1 MKDNLPVTQYY
12 LKDYKGES
20 VPGNFFEWEMI
31 KFNPPN
37 EYNSWV
43 IKERKRGKQ
52 KEYLLKY
59 QGWPDEYNEW
69 VKATQ
74 LKGLQGK
81 YKLAK

>member
-20 VPGNFFEWEMI
+20 VPS
-31 KFNPPN
+31 N
-37 EYNSWV
+37 EYNTWV

-69 VKATQ
+69 VKGTQ

-81 YKLAK
+81 YRLTK